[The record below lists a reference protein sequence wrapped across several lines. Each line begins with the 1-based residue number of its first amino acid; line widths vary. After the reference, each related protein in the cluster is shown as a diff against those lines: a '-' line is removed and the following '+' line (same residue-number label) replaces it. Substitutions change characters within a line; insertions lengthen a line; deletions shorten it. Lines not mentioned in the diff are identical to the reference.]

1 VRTYYDRRAPEYD
14 GCWHHHLE
22 RHRQEVET
30 LLRTLA
36 SQPPARTL
44 DVACGTGFVTRH
56 LPGQVVG
63 LDQSASMLEIAR
75 TQAPNAS
82 YLVGDAFELPFE
94 DGAFERI
101 FSGHFYGH
109 LEERDQTRF
118 LTEARRVAPELVVAE
133 SAIHDDLEPV
143 GWEERVLRDGSRWQV
158 YKRYF
163 EPEELLEELGG
174 GRILFAGSR
183 FLLVA
188 SP

>member
-14 GCWHHHLE
+14 DCWHHHVE
-22 RHRQEVET
+22 HHRQEVET
-30 LLRTLA
+30 LLQTLA
-36 SQPPARTL
+36 SLPRAHTL

-56 LPGQVVG
+56 LPGEVVG
-63 LDQSASMLEIAR
+63 LDQSESMLEIAR
-75 TQAPNAS
+75 AQAPDAS

-94 DGAFERI
+94 DRSFERI

-109 LEERDQTRF
+109 LEDDDRARF
-118 LTEARRVAPELVVAE
+118 LAEARRVAPELVVAE
-133 SAIHDDLEPV
+133 SSIHGDLEPV
-143 GWEERVLRDGSRWQV
+143 GWEERALRDGSRWQV

-163 EPEELLEELGG
+163 EPEELLDELGG
-174 GRILFAGSR
+174 GRLLFAGSR